1 MAEKKFCYMVNDS
14 VNIKFFHR
22 FEKQPSLI
30 IQSPGR
36 INLIG
41 EHTDYN
47 NGYVL
52 PAAINLGISLAIAPN
67 DTDICNIFSADYN
80 ETYSFSLNQMEP
92 STEQPWANYLM
103 GVVNEFKKA
112 GKKLEGFDCA
122 FGGDIPIG
130 SGLSSSAALE
140 CGIGFALDQLFG
152 LGLER
157 WDLIKMAQKA
167 EHNFAGVQCGI
178 MDQFAVVQ
186 GKKDHFIRLDCKS
199 LEFEYFPYKDSQFSI
214 VLCNSMVKH
223 ALVDSEYNKRR
234 EECESGVKVLQKNWP
249 SILSLRDASLE
260 QLDKI
265 KSDLDPVVYNRCR
278 YILEENER
286 VLLAGNDLHHNDLP
300 SVGKKLYQSH
310 EGLSKLY
317 EVSCPELDFLVDST
331 KEIPQ
336 VIGSRMMGG
345 GFGGCTINLVE
356 NGYLDKFEGMIRA
369 AYKSK
374 FDMDLEIYRVS
385 IEDGVGRANGI
396 FG

>member
-1 MAEKKFCYMVNDS
+1 MVNDS
-14 VNIKFFHR
+14 VSISFFHH
-22 FEKQPSLI
+22 FEKKPSFI
-30 IQSPGR
+30 VQSPGR

-47 NGYVL
+47 HGFVL

-67 DTDICNIFSADYN
+67 DTQTCNIYSTDYKETFSFTLDR
-80 ETYSFSLNQMEP
+80 MEP
-92 STEQPWANYLM
+92 SDGQPWANYIM
-103 GVVNEFKKA
+103 GVVNEFQKA
-112 GKKLEGFDCA
+112 GKKLSGFDCA

-140 CGIGFALDQLFG
+140 CGIGFALDQLYD
-152 LGLER
+152 LKLKK

-186 GKKDHFIRLDCKS
+186 GKKDHFIRLDCNS
-199 LEFEYFPYKDSQFSI
+199 LEFEYFPFKDSQFSI

-234 EECESGVKVLQKNWP
+234 QECESGVEVLRNHWP
-249 SILSLRDASLE
+249 SISSLRDASLDQLE
-260 QLDKI
+260 QI
-265 KSDLDPVVYNRCR
+265 KSELDPIVYNRCR
-278 YILEENER
+278 YVLEENER
-286 VLLAGNDLHHNDLP
+286 VLQAGNDLHHNDLP

-317 EVSCPELDFLVDST
+317 EVSCPELDFLVEST
-331 KEIPQ
+331 IDIPQ
-336 VIGSRMMGG
+336 VLGSRMMGG

-356 NGYLDKFEGMIRA
+356 NSFVDKFEGTIRT
-369 AYKSK
+369 AYKEK
-374 FDMDLEIYRVS
+374 FNLDLEIYRVS
-385 IEDGVGRANGI
+385 IEDGVGKGN
-396 FG
+396 